1 MVNSEIKRTLLFEKL
16 ELKTPVM
23 LTSLEIQKKL

>member
-16 ELKTPVM
+16 ELKTSVM